1 MWMNFADLLLSVE
14 TNILCIKYDRENL
27 VYLVFEFLVILWQF
41 LEELMIDLNE
51 IQKAVVTNKRL
62 S

>member
-14 TNILCIKYDRENL
+14 TNILGIKYDRENL
-27 VYLVFEFLVILWQF
+27 VYLLFEFLVILWQF

-51 IQKAVVTNKRL
+51 IQKAVVTHKRL

>member
-1 MWMNFADLLLSVE
+1 MWMNFADLLLSVK

-27 VYLVFEFLVILWQF
+27 VYLLFEFLVILWQF